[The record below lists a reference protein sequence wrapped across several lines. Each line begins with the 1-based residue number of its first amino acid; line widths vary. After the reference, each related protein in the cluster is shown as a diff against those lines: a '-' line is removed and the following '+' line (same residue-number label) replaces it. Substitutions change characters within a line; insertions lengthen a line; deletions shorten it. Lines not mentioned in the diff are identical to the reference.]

1 MKSKSSVKTSS
12 DQRFVFKSRK
22 AERKAMRQMK
32 KQKKGH
38 LQQVITKKL
47 NVQKV
52 NSKKKLPTTL
62 NTTDWRVLDRNKEK
76 VEEIKLQKQFE
87 KSRREQMKH
96 ANEDEDKEIKRLAKH
111 LKLDKR
117 KTVGKSFID
126 DGLDY
131 LLDVCDPETRK
142 NCSSLKESLMDIDSN
157 FDDDY
162 NTVNALKKNIKKK
175 EPVVKSKKKV
185 TFDCSDN
192 SSNEETFNYEHEN
205 VSDKDILDDE
215 FEEESLSG
223 EESLDEDYDNESVSN
238 EEHFG
243 NDDDDGDDTCDY
255 NQEEKFDYDYEE
267 EEKLSDI
274 ETDEDEDNNDDTKI
288 KNMKEDIYGRLR
300 KSDGTIVE
308 QSTAYI
314 PPHLRKKQNE
324 ESEQLKRLKQ
334 QVKGLLNRLA
344 ETNMHSISRQIEDL
358 YQVNSRNNMNE
369 TLYKCITDAIVRSEC
384 VSPYRIIVESSTLI
398 TVLHTN
404 VGSEIG
410 AFFLQSLATNL
421 NTLIECNDIKVEDK
435 ELDNIVLLLC
445 CLYAF
450 KVFHGGFIFEILDK
464 LLIKFEEKHIDLILS
479 ILRTIGFNLRKD
491 NPTLIK
497 KLLLDIQ
504 KKSSDTNESTISSR
518 VKFMLEILSAIKNNN
533 VNKIPSS
540 SEQCYSTYI
549 DHIQKVIRTY
559 YKYNKTPAELTISYE
574 DLLNA
579 DNKGRW
585 WIVGSAWKGDE
596 QKNNNNIQKKDMYD
610 KKLLDMAKKYR
621 MNTDTRKNIFCI
633 LFTAEDYLDAFNKLV
648 RLGLKGLQQEEI
660 VSVLIHCLLI
670 YKVYNPF
677 FAYVAQQLCQSNR
690 KYQAFFKKSINVRL
704 EEINNMKK
712 NQIPILASF
721 LAQMLR
727 NHSLP
732 ITILKN
738 VDWGSLNKLMV
749 SFVRQ
754 TLIKVLQDS
763 DEEETSNIFLKASK
777 NPSLQFFREGLT
789 LFLSHFLIKNASKD
803 ISENKLELLTNRVKV
818 AQAALNRC

>member
-1 MKSKSSVKTSS
+1 MKTKSSVKTTSE
-12 DQRFVFKSRK
+12 QRFVFKSRK

-38 LQQVITKKL
+38 LQQVITNEV

-52 NSKKKLPTTL
+52 NAKKKLPKTP
-62 NTTDWRVLDRNKEK
+62 NTDWRVLDRNKEK

-87 KSRREQMKH
+87 KTRREQMKH

-142 NCSSLKESLMDIDSN
+142 NCSSLKESLLDIDSN

-162 NTVNALKKNIKKK
+162 NTVNDLKKKK
-175 EPVVKSKKKV
+175 ENKQPEIKSKKKV
-185 TFDCSDN
+185 TFEFPDNLSD
-192 SSNEETFNYEHEN
+192 EN
-205 VSDKDILDDE
+205 VSDEDILDDE
-215 FEEESLSG
+215 LEDESISG
-223 EESLDEDYDNESVSN
+223 EETLDEECDDESMSYK
-238 EEHFG
+238 EEF
-243 NDDDDGDDTCDY
+243 DSDKSDT
-255 NQEEKFDYDYEE
+255 FDYDHEE
-267 EEKLSDI
+267 EFDYNDEKE
-274 ETDEDEDNNDDTKI
+274 ETFSGSEPDDEDSLDNNDDTKSI
-288 KNMKEDIYGRLR
+288 SMKEDIYGRIR
-300 KSDGTIVE
+300 KPDGTIVE
-308 QSTAYI
+308 QSIAYV
-314 PPHLRKKQNE
+314 PPHLRKKQSE
-324 ESEQLKRLKQ
+324 ESEQLKRLRQ

-344 ETNMHSISRQIEDL
+344 ETNMHNISRQIEDL

-369 TLYKCITDAIVRSEC
+369 TIYKCIADAIINSEC

-410 AFFLQSLATNL
+410 AFFLQNLATRL
-421 NTLIECNDIKVEDK
+421 NTLIESNNIKVEDK

-450 KVFHGGFIFEILDK
+450 KVFHSGFIFEILNK

-479 ILRTIGFNLRKD
+479 ILKTIGFNLRKD
-491 NPTLIK
+491 SPTLIK
-497 KLLLDIQ
+497 QLLLDIQ
-504 KKSSDTNESTISSR
+504 KKSSDTCESTTSSR

-533 VNKIPSS
+533 VNKIPTS

-549 DHIQKVIRTY
+549 EHIQKVIRTY

-596 QKNNNNIQKKDMYD
+596 PKNTNNPQKKDMYD

-660 VSVLIHCLLI
+660 VSVLIHCLLV
-670 YKVYNPF
+670 YKMYNPF

-704 EEINNMKK
+704 EEIDNLKK

-738 VDWGSLNKLMV
+738 VDWGSLNKLTV

-754 TLIKVLQDS
+754 TLIKVLQDI
-763 DEEETSNIFLKASK
+763 DEEETTNIFLKASK
-777 NPSLQFFREGLT
+777 NPTLQFFREGLT

-803 ISENKLELLTNRVKV
+803 ISDSKLELLTNRVKV

>member
-1 MKSKSSVKTSS
+1 MKTKSSVKTSS
-12 DQRFVFKSRK
+12 EQRFVFKSRK
-22 AERKAMRQMK
+22 AERKAIRQMK

-38 LQQVITKKL
+38 LQQIITKEVK
-47 NVQKV
+47 VQKV
-52 NSKKKLPTTL
+52 NANKKLPKTS
-62 NTTDWRVLDRNKEK
+62 NTDWRVLDRNKEK

-162 NTVNALKKNIKKK
+162 NTVNALKNNKEKKQP
-175 EPVVKSKKKV
+175 EIKSKKKV
-185 TFDCSDN
+185 TFESSDN
-192 SSNEETFNYEHEN
+192 LSNKNTFDYKYENEN
-205 VSDKDILDDE
+205 LSDEDIVDEE
-215 FEEESLSG
+215 FEDESVSG
-223 EESLDEDYDNESVSN
+223 EETLDEEYDDESMSD
-238 EEHFG
+238 E
-243 NDDDDGDDTCDY
+243 NDNDNNGDTF
-255 NQEEKFDYDYEE
+255 NYDYEE
-267 EEKLSDI
+267 EFDYNDEKEETFSDS
-274 ETDEDEDNNDDTKI
+274 ESDDENVLENNDDKKPI
-288 KNMKEDIYGRLR
+288 SMKEDIYGRIK

-308 QSTAYI
+308 QSITYV
-314 PPHLRKKQNE
+314 PPHLRKKQSD
-324 ESEQLKRLKQ
+324 ESEQLKRLRQ

-344 ETNMHSISRQIEDL
+344 ETNMHSISRQIEDF

-369 TLYKCITDAIVRSEC
+369 TLYKCIADAIIRSEC

-410 AFFLQSLATNL
+410 AFFLQNLATKF
-421 NTLIECNDIKVEDK
+421 NTLIESNNIKVEDK

-450 KVFHGGFIFEILDK
+450 KVFHSGFIFEILNK
-464 LLIKFEEKHIDLILS
+464 LLNKFEEKHIDLILS
-479 ILRTIGFNLRKD
+479 ILKTIGFNLRKD
-491 NPTLIK
+491 SPTLIK

-504 KKSSDTNESTISSR
+504 KKSSDICGSTTNSR

-533 VNKIPSS
+533 VNKIPTS

-549 DHIQKVIRTY
+549 EQIQKVIRTY

-585 WIVGSAWKGDE
+585 WIVGSAWKGDD
-596 QKNNNNIQKKDMYD
+596 QKNTNNLQKKDMYD

-660 VSVLIHCLLI
+660 VSVLIHCLLV
-670 YKVYNPF
+670 YKMYNPF

-704 EEINNMKK
+704 EEIDNLKK

-738 VDWGSLNKLMV
+738 IDWGSLNKLMV

-754 TLIKVLQDS
+754 TLIKVLQDI
-763 DEEETSNIFLKASK
+763 DEEETTNIFLKASK
-777 NPSLQFFREGLT
+777 NPTLQFFREGLT

-803 ISENKLELLTNRVKV
+803 LSDNKLKLLTNRVKV